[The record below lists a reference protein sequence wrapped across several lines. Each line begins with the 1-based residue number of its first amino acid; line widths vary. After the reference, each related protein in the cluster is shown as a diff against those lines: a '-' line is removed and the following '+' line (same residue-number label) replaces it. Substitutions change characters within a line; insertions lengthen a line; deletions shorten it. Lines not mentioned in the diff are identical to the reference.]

1 MHTYLKTEFLCAFP
15 ILKSMGFIWFFFSYI
30 CMSVLYFETGLKQGL
45 TVTLRMAVFLLQPPE
60 CGAILVLVLVCLCF
74 GSLGWP

>member
-1 MHTYLKTEFLCAFP
+1 MCFSYSKINGFY
-15 ILKSMGFIWFFFSYI
+15 MGFFSYI